1 MSYVFIVDTNKQPLN
16 PVHPGRAR
24 LLLKAGKAAVYRRYP
39 FTLILKTAVE
49 HPAVSELRIK
59 IDPGSK
65 TTGLALVND
74 ATGQVVFA
82 AELIHRGA
90 QIKKAQAAQDALS
103 PTAFSQPSSPFWLVA
118 AVVGKP
124 HQHHAHLGRAP
135 ASARAHHDHLSGTR
149 QVRHAGNGQS

>member
-1 MSYVFIVDTNKQPLN
+1 MSQVFVVDANHQPLN

-65 TTGLALVND
+65 TTGIALVND
-74 ATGQVVFA
+74 ATGEVVFA
-82 AELIHRGA
+82 AHLEHRGQA
-90 QIKKAQAAQDALS
+90 IKHALD
-103 PTAFSQPSSPFWLVA
+103 QRR
-118 AVVGKP
+118 AVR
-124 HQHHAHLGRAP
+124 RA
-135 ASARAHHDHLSGTR
+135 
-149 QVRHAGNGQS
+149 